1 MQQPVEVQVE
11 EHEPIVERVAA
22 IDVAKASGM
31 VCLRIPHE
39 TIPGRRVTK
48 VWPVAAT
55 TAALVELGDHL
66 RCERVTRVVV
76 ESTSDYWRPFYYLLE
91 AAGLI
96 VWLVNAAQVKN
107 VPGRPKTDKID
118 AVWLAKLAERSMLSP
133 SLVPAEPMRRVRDLA
148 RARYDL
154 VEDRTRVKQRIEKLL
169 EDALIKISS
178 VLTDVLGVS
187 GRAMIEAL
195 IAGQRSPT
203 LLAELA
209 RGRARTRRA
218 DLERALHGRFTD
230 HHARL
235 ARLLLGQLDELT
247 ARIGQVTELLDAA
260 ISALPTPTA
269 ATGCDQAD
277 RTKGD
282 ASDGSDRPAQ
292 DGYNSAVTRLCAVPG
307 GGPDSVRAVLGEIG
321 LDMSVFGTP
330 QRLCSWARVA
340 PRTVQSGRKTRP
352 GPHRQRQPLPQIR
365 ARPDRHRRR
374 EDRHL
379 PRRTLPTVDQTH
391 AQGQGPGRAATL
403 HPGHHLPPARRPHRG
418 VHRPRIRLL
427 PAPHRPSPAHHPPAA
442 ATARP
447 RLPGPAHRAR
457 RLTLTSPAGHQ
468 QWPSQP
474 VPDAASLSG
483 RAGSP
488 VRPSPA
494 WLSGQESVRH
504 SPATAMA
511 CALCTSD
518 GRPYRS
524 SRVRSRP

>member
-1 MQQPVEVQVE
+1 MQQPVEVQVD
-11 EHEPIVERVAA
+11 EHEQIVERVAA

-31 VCLRIPHE
+31 VCLRVPHE

-66 RCERVTRVVV
+66 RCERVTRVVM

-91 AAGLI
+91 AAGLT

-133 SLVPAEPMRRVRDLA
+133 SLVPAEPMRQVRDLA
-148 RARYDL
+148 RARFDL

-203 LLAELA
+203 GA
-209 RGRARTRRA
+209 RRAGPGPRPHPAGRSGTGPARPVHRPPRPAGPAAAGPARRA
-218 DLERALHGRFTD
+218 DRAHRARSPSCSTPRSAPCPPPPRRPAASGRS
-230 HHARL
+230 HRG
-235 ARLLLGQLDELT
+235 RC
-247 ARIGQVTELLDAA
+247 IG
-260 ISALPTPTA
+260 
-269 ATGCDQAD
+269 G
-277 RTKGD
+277 
-282 ASDGSDRPAQ
+282 DRPAQ
-292 DGYNSAVTRLCAVPG
+292 AGYNSAVARLCAVPG

-330 QRLCSWARVA
+330 QRLCSWAKVA
-340 PRTVQSGRKTRP
+340 PRTVQSGRKT
-352 GPHRQRQPLPQIR
+352 GR
-365 ARPDRHRRR
+365 ARTGKGNPYLKSALAQIATGAAKTDTFLGERYRRLIKRMPKAKALVALQRSILVIIFHLLADPTAEFTDLGADFYTRRIDRA
-374 EDRHL
+374 
-379 PRRTLPTVDQTH
+379 RRT
-391 AQGQGPGRAATL
+391 
-403 HPGHHLPPARRPHRG
+403 
-418 VHRPRIRLL
+418 
-427 PAPHRPSPAHHPPAA
+427 PPAA
-442 ATARP
+442 PTPRP
-447 RLPGPAHRAR
+447 RLPGPAHRDR
-457 RLTLTSPAGHQ
+457 RLTLATPPGHHR
-468 QWPSQP
+468 WPGQP
-474 VPDAASLSG
+474 VPDAAITPS

-494 WLSGQESVRH
+494 GLSGQNRTCH
-504 SPATAMA
+504 
-511 CALCTSD
+511 
-518 GRPYRS
+518 S
-524 SRVRSRP
+524 SRHTAQASREGVQVSVPGVRPA